1 MATVKKTRPVVKKAE
16 PAKPANKKLVNAKP
30 VSKSSVPAPKSSLT
44 KSKTV
49 EKVKPLVIPKKSAPT
64 KSEVKATTPK
74 VISAPIKNNP
84 TSKVP
89 SKTPS
94 KAETALIKKVVS
106 ISKVAAKIVTPVK
119 SVTTVKAIAKST
131 AIPSKQEKHSP
142 VKNTVPAP
150 KSGKAK
156 AIPPVKQDDKLD
168 PLHVKAAKAIKELS
182 ETMDLSK
189 VRPRIQAGTPPPPPK
204 IVHRHH
210 SQPLKLVEPTNTS
223 KIKFQIEFE
232 FRASPKI
239 LYNYLYDSSGLAGWF
254 ADEVKSKDNLYTFIW
269 EGGESNAKLVA
280 FREQHLVRFQ
290 WTEETDGTYFQFEI
304 KEDDLTGDVALV
316 ITDFANPG
324 ERDANARLWESQ
336 VQKLRLLL
344 GSF

>member
-16 PAKPANKKLVNAKP
+16 PAKPANKKLVNTKP
-30 VSKSSVPAPKSSLT
+30 VSKSQAPKSSST

-49 EKVKPLVIPKKSAPT
+49 DKVKPSAIPQKKVASKPT
-64 KSEVKATTPK
+64 VNSKSSK
-74 VISAPIKNNP
+74 VITAPIKNNP
-84 TSKVP
+84 VSKAP
-89 SKTPS
+89 TKTPK
-94 KAETALIKKVVS
+94 KAETAPIKKVVS
-106 ISKVAAKIVTPVK
+106 TSKVVAKVVVPIK
-119 SVTTVKAIAKST
+119 SVPLAKTIAKT
-131 AIPSKQEKHSP
+131 KPIPAKQDKLSP
-142 VKNTVPAP
+142 VKKSVPAT
-150 KSGKAK
+150 KSGKATTV
-156 AIPPVKQDDKLD
+156 PPVKQDDKLD
-168 PLHVKAAKAIKELS
+168 PLHVKAAKAMKELS

-189 VRPRIQAGTPPPPPK
+189 VRPRIQAGTPAPAPK

-223 KIKFQIEFE
+223 KVKFQIEFE
-232 FRASPKI
+232 FRSSPKI

-280 FREQHLVRFQ
+280 YKEQHLVRFQ
-290 WTEETDGTYFQFEI
+290 WSEETDGTYFQFEI

-324 ERDANARLWESQ
+324 ERDTNARLWESQ